1 MKTPILI
8 LFVLVSTVGFA
19 QEGVTTEGN
28 TLTMREIAPVWPGCE
43 GSEAKKQKC
52 FNEKLALHI
61 SENFDFSNGYTPADK
76 GTRILV
82 NMVINK
88 EGEAE
93 IKSIEGGS
101 EALQKEAKRVIL
113 LLPKMKPGSIGG
125 KPTSI
130 KYTVP
135 FSF

>member
-1 MKTPILI
+1 MKTPFLI
-8 LFVLVSTVGFA
+8 LFLLVSTLGFA
-19 QEGVTTEGN
+19 QQGVTTEGN

-43 GSEAKKQKC
+43 GSEAEKQKC

-61 SENFDFSNGYTPADK
+61 SKNFDFSNGYTPADK

-88 EGEAE
+88 KGETE

-130 KYTVP
+130 YYTVP